1 MSDNTV
7 ELSKEEFETL
17 KAAYDL
23 QNALYSKNRKGY
35 EKLTKEVFP
44 EHVRTTEEELNP
56 YFEPLKEKVEEISK
70 WKENISASAKEMAER
85 EKFAELKKNY
95 GLTDDGE
102 KEVRKMMKDRGI
114 GDPEAAVALW
124 EKQNPA
130 KSAAE
135 EAYSTNPFA
144 VVEGEDDFAKKLSA
158 NPDRAAREMAMKT
171 LRELRSNS

>member
-1 MSDNTV
+1 MSEMV
-7 ELSKEEFETL
+7 EISKEELETL

-56 YFEPLKEKVEEISK
+56 YFEPLKEKIEELNK
-70 WKENISASAKEMAER
+70 WKENISASAREMAEK
-85 EKFAELKKNY
+85 EKFASLKKSY

-102 KEVRKMMKDRGI
+102 QEIRKMMKERGI
-114 GDPEAAVALW
+114 NDPEAAVALW
-124 EKQNPA
+124 EKNNPA

-135 EAYSTNPFA
+135 NSYSTNPFA
-144 VVEGEDDFAKKLSA
+144 VVEGEDDFAKKLNA

-171 LRELRSNS
+171 LKELRSNS